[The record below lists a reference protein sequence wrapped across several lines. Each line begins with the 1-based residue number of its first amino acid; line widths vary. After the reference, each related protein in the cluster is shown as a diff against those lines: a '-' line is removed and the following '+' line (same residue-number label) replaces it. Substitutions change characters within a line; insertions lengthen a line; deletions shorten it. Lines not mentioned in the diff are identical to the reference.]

1 MAIKLQLPETG
12 DWSAFST
19 PYSAYP
25 SMVYS
30 LQPSLASS
38 QHRCVAL
45 IIMTDLGNP
54 YQQSDGPG
62 VLSSGIVGVRCGV
75 GCVQGVGLT
84 LMG

>member
-1 MAIKLQLPETG
+1 MAIKLQLPETD
-12 DWSAFST
+12 DWFAFST

-45 IIMTDLGNP
+45 VIMTGLGNP

-62 VLSSGIVGVRCGV
+62 EFAEWWVL
-75 GCVQGVGLT
+75 GCVQGVGL
-84 LMG
+84 MG